1 MKRYLLLFIFI
12 MSIFKISNGQTKDS
26 LYFQGIVMDND
37 SLLGLPFAKYVINYD
52 QLFTTN
58 KNGEFSMWVK
68 KGDVVTFSHVGF
80 KTISLHVE
88 DSLVQENF
96 IMGVFLSRDTIQ
108 LSEIVILPQINNAKE
123 RLQRMPIVQDKD
135 AETANKNISDA
146 PKMAT
151 TTMDE
156 DWDADKI
163 QRYSLNAK
171 SDAVKYN
178 RQIGPDQAIELSNI
192 KIKELID
199 RRRYKRK

>member
-1 MKRYLLLFIFI
+1 MKRYLIILLVFL
-12 MSIFKISNGQTKDS
+12 SILTVSQGQTKDS
-26 LYFQGIVMDND
+26 LFFKGIVMDTD

-58 KNGEFSMWVK
+58 KKGEFSMWVK
-68 KGDVVTFSHVGF
+68 KGDVVTFSHVGY
-80 KTISLHVE
+80 KTISLHVK
-88 DSLVQENF
+88 DSLVQDNF

-135 AETANKNISDA
+135 AKTANENISDA
-146 PKMAT
+146 PKMAV

-178 RQIGPDQAIELSNI
+178 RQIGPDQAIEISNV
-192 KIKELID
+192 KIQELID
-199 RRRYKRK
+199 RRRFKKK